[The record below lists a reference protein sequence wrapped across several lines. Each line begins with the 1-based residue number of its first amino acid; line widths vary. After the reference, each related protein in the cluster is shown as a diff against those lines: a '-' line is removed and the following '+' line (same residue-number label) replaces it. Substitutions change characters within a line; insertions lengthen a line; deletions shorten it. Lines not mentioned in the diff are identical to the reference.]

1 MCDSW
6 TRKDGDKQPFPV
18 ASSPPYCSCSL
29 HPFIFLPPP
38 LSAPIFFFSFS
49 LIISI
54 WLFFPLCWPP
64 PTRLQ
69 PTSCQRAE
77 RWAGRGRSELQSYTK
92 FSGSL
97 AEMWRAEKWNTGLT
111 ERVNLNYRKTLRQSL
126 SVLHL
131 WLFGIRSSSVSPSA
145 LCLASQQLSFIL
157 FLSGW
162 FKVSARERSSACDEH
177 AADYAVFLSNLPGCL

>member
-1 MCDSW
+1 ME
-6 TRKDGDKQPFPV
+6 TNNHFLLLLHLFAAAALFTP
-18 ASSPPYCSCSL
+18 SS
-29 HPFIFLPPP
+29 FFLL
-38 LSAPIFFFSFS
+38 LSRHLFSFF
-49 LIISI
+49 LFTHHFH
-54 WLFFPLCWPP
+54 LAFFPLCWPP

-111 ERVNLNYRKTLRQSL
+111 ERVNLNYRKTLRRSF

-131 WLFGIRSSSVSPSA
+131 WLLGIRSSSVSPST

-162 FKVSARERSSACDEH
+162 FKVSARERSSACDQH
-177 AADYAVFLSNLPGCL
+177 TADYAVFLSNLPGCL